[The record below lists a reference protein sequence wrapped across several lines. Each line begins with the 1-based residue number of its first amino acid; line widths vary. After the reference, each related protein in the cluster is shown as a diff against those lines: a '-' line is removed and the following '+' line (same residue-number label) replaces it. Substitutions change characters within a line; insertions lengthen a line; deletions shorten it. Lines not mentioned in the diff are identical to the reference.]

1 MTHCAGAE
9 ALSFEGQYSYI
20 REPTVTRAELPVRSA
35 GSRSANTKLPSFAVW
50 L

>member
-20 REPTVTRAELPVRSA
+20 REPTVPQAELPIRSA
-35 GSRSANTKLPSFAVW
+35 GSHSTLNIKY
-50 L
+50 